1 MKKLFELPKIS
12 AEDETPLVQSLVG
25 IIEVLADKVQKQE
38 EEIAH
43 LKDEVKVL
51 KGEKK
56 RPKFKPSKMDAQ
68 TGKEGTEKSS
78 KDKPPKRPGSSKK
91 SKNAQLTIHED
102 KPVAPENIPDGS
114 RFKGY
119 RDFVVQDLKIAA
131 HTTRYR
137 LECWQTPEGQR
148 LVGQLPEALNGQHF
162 GPTLVSYVLYQHH
175 HCQVTQPLLLEQL
188 REWDISISSGEID
201 RLLTNSKAHY
211 HEEKNQ
217 LLQTGLAISDYIT
230 VDDSGA
236 RHKGRN
242 GYVTHIGNELFAW
255 FESTYSKNRVNFLQL
270 LRAGDKGYRI
280 NEEALSYMKCSK
292 LPQSPLNDLK
302 QNGHGYFPN
311 ANAWEDH
318 LDALGITKLRH
329 RTIATEGAL
338 LGVLF
343 EQGLTHDLVIVS
355 DDAGQFNV
363 LSHALCW
370 IHMERLI
377 HTMIPLNDQHREDIA
392 SIRGQVWAL
401 YAGLKAYKKT
411 PAEFDKN
418 ELEKRFDQL
427 FTQKTSYGMLNSLL
441 TRIHKNKSELLLILE
456 RPEIPLHT
464 NGSETDIRDYV
475 KKKKV
480 SGGTRSDLGRQ
491 CRDTFASLKKTCR
504 KLGVSFWEYLM
515 DRQAGS
521 GNIPLLSELMRLKIT
536 NTLALGY

>member
-1 MKKLFELPKIS
+1 MKKPFELPEIPEEEK
-12 AEDETPLVQSLVG
+12 TPLVQSLVG
-25 IIEVLADKVQKQE
+25 IIEVLADRVQKQE
-38 EEIAH
+38 EEIIH
-43 LKDEVKVL
+43 LKDEIKVL

-56 RPKFKPSKMDAQ
+56 RPKFKPSKMDEQ
-68 TGKEGTEKSS
+68 TGKSDQGKSS
-78 KDKPPKRPGSSKK
+78 KNKPSKRAGSSKK

-102 KPVAPENIPDGS
+102 KSIPPEDIPEGS

-119 RDFVVQDLKIAA
+119 RDFVVQDLKIGP

-137 LECWQTPEGQR
+137 LACWQTPEGKR
-148 LVGQLPEALNGQHF
+148 LVGQLPTELNGRHF
-162 GPTLVSYVLYQHH
+162 GSTLVSYVLYQHH

-201 RLLTNSKAHY
+201 RLLTDSKDNY

-236 RHKGRN
+236 RHKGKN
-242 GYVTHIGNELFAW
+242 GYVTQIGNDVFAW
-255 FESTYSKNRVNFLQL
+255 FESTYAKNRVNFLQL
-270 LRAGDKGYRI
+270 LRAGDSDYRL
-280 NEEALSYMKCSK
+280 NEEALHYMQERK
-292 LPQSPLNDLK
+292 LPSLPFNNLK
-302 QNGHGYFPN
+302 QNGHKHFTD
-311 ANAWEDH
+311 AQEWEQH
-318 LDALGITKLRH
+318 LDNLGITNTRH

-343 EQGLTHDLVIVS
+343 EQGLVEDLVIVS

-377 HTMIPLNDQHREDIA
+377 HTMIPLNDQHRKDIA
-392 SIRGQVWAL
+392 SIREQLWEL
-401 YAGLKAYKKT
+401 YADLKAYKET
-411 PAEFDKN
+411 PAECDKN
-418 ELEKRFDQL
+418 ALANRFEQL
-427 FTQKTSYGMLNSLL
+427 FTRKTSYGLLNSLL
-441 TRIHKNKSELLLILE
+441 KRIHKNKAELLLVLE

-464 NGSETDIRDYV
+464 NGSERDIRDYV

-504 KLGVSFWEYLM
+504 KLGVSFWEYLV
-515 DRQAGS
+515 DRQS
-521 GNIPLLSELMRLKIT
+521 GAENILPLTELMRLKANDT
-536 NTLALGY
+536 FALGY